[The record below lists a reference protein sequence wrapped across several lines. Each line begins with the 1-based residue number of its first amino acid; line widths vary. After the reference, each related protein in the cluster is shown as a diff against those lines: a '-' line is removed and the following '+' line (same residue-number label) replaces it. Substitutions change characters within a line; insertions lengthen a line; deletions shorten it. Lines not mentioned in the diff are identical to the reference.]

1 MNKKV
6 IAILAKQQ
14 VQWEAKFGR
23 KISFEQAEIQQ
34 IAKLSMLQK
43 QDKSKH

>member
-6 IAILAKQQ
+6 IELLARQQ

-23 KISFEQAEIQQ
+23 KISFEEAEIHQ
-34 IAKLSMLQK
+34 IAKLSRLQ
-43 QDKSKH
+43 QEDKSKH